1 VRCSYLARATE
12 RAGHHEAARRWQ
24 AKAVEWMG
32 ENPPDNNGTLKAE
45 NGTLKAER
53 SLLTTEN

>member
-1 VRCSYLARATE
+1 MSSNRKVRSSVEAVRCSYLARATE

-32 ENPPDNNGTLKAE
+32 ENPPDNNGTLKAI
-45 NGTLKAER
+45 
-53 SLLTTEN
+53 